1 MRDISD
7 HQGNEKKE
15 TTMRYCLTLIW
26 MAIKNKQTKQK
37 KNDNKTG
44 IGKNEDELGPLC
56 VAGRNNVKW
65 CSSYRKQYRLSKKS
79 NSLKN

>member
-1 MRDISD
+1 MKKKKPQWDIAS
-7 HQGNEKKE
+7 HLFEWLLLKINNQ
-15 TTMRYCLTLIW
+15 
-26 MAIKNKQTKQK
+26 NKK